1 MKTGDKVKLTPEGLK
16 DFPEL
21 DGKELVLIDH
31 PPGHSELFPFAVRW
45 AEGEE
50 GWGLFFEEEVEPASN
65 VGKRVR
71 VSRAGSTFR
80 GRTGEIVRDTG
91 GPYPYLVKFDG
102 QVQAQLGRWSREAL
116 EILEDEQAEPEQD
129 ELALLKEENER
140 LRAVVNDA
148 KWTFE
153 YFAELHKNKGTKEGI
168 YKAMFNLMMADRLDD
183 ALKTD
188 S

>member
-1 MKTGDKVKLTPEGLK
+1 MKTGDKVKLTPKGLEG
-16 DFPEL
+16 FPEL
-21 DGKELVLIDH
+21 EGKELVLIDH
-31 PPGHSELFPFAVRW
+31 PPGHSDLFPFAVRW
-45 AEGEE
+45 AEGED
-50 GWGLFFEEEVEPASN
+50 GWGLFFHGEVEPASS
-65 VGKRVR
+65 VGK
-71 VSRAGSTFR
+71 
-80 GRTGEIVRDTG
+80 
-91 GPYPYLVKFDG
+91 
-102 QVQAQLGRWSREAL
+102 
-116 EILEDEQAEPEQD
+116 AEPEQD